1 MIYNFAT
8 HFKAIRMNIRIIL
21 LLLIGLLGTSFASAQ
36 DTLVLVNNDV
46 VVGDFK
52 GMSSAVATIETDY
65 SDRDFKIEWEGIKKL
80 ITNKTFVYQFEGSGY
95 LRGTIAMVPEGEGY
109 VWLTVEESNQR
120 IRVRMSE
127 IVFLNDVD
135 GGWTDR
141 LSANIAVG
149 LSLAKANNLRQFNA
163 SGHAGYFTSDW
174 SVNGTINSIFS
185 EQDSAQRTSRTDAS
199 LTGQIYLKR
208 RWFGALS
215 VNYLSNDEIN
225 LVNRINNRAGL
236 GKNWFQTNAWYF
248 SSTVG
253 IANNQEEFSG
263 SDASTLNSWEAY
275 FSLELNL
282 FDTGD
287 LNMYANFTG
296 FPSLSDQGRFRY
308 DAKLDVKYDLPY
320 DFFVKLGTSLNFD
333 NRPSGGA
340 DELDYL
346 FQTSFGWEL

>member
-1 MIYNFAT
+1 
-8 HFKAIRMNIRIIL
+8 MNKFTPL
-21 LLLIGLLGTSFASAQ
+21 FVVIGTLLGLSAIAQ

-52 GMSSAVATIETDY
+52 GMSRAVVTIETDY
-65 SDRDFKIEWEGIKKL
+65 SDSDFKIEWGGIKKL
-80 ITNKTFVYQFEGSGY
+80 ITKKTFVYQFEGSEH
-95 LRGTIAMVPEGEGY
+95 LTGTLSMDPEGEGY
-109 VWLTVEESNQR
+109 VWLTIDESNQR
-120 IRVRMSE
+120 VRVRMSE

-141 LSANIAVG
+141 LSADIAVG
-149 LSLAKANNLRQFNA
+149 ISLAKANNLKQFNA

-174 SVNGTINSIFS
+174 SLNGTISSIFS
-185 EQDSAQRTSRTDAS
+185 EQDSATRTSRTDAN
-199 LTGQIYLKR
+199 LTGQVYLKR
-208 RWFGALS
+208 RWFGAVS
-215 VNYLSNDEIN
+215 INYLSNNEIN
-225 LVNRINNRAGL
+225 LVNRINSRSGL

-263 SDASTLNSWEAY
+263 SEASTLNSWEAY
-275 FSLELNL
+275 FSVELNL

-287 LNMYANFTG
+287 LNMFANFTG
-296 FPSLSDQGRFRY
+296 YPGISEQGRFRY
-308 DAKLDVKYDLPY
+308 DAKLDLKYDLPY
-320 DFFVKLGTSLNFD
+320 DFFVKLGTTLNFD

-340 DELDYL
+340 DPLDYV